1 MTAEEISE
9 KLEKILKELREVSE
23 LARDSNIYGIERIS
37 KHLISHIQ
45 TMLEDL
51 KKAEAGYSI

>member
-9 KLEKILKELREVSE
+9 KLEKIIKELRQVGE
-23 LARDSNIYGIERIS
+23 LARGSNIYGVERVS

-45 TMLEDL
+45 TMLEGL
-51 KKAEAGYSI
+51 KKAEPEL